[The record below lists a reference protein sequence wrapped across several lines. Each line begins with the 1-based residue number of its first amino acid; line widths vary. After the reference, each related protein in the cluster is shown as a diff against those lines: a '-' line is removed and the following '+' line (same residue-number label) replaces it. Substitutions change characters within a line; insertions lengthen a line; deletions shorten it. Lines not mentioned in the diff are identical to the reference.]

1 MRKFIILILLNFSLL
16 SFAQQNLVELKEEFS
31 KAVINKDYDLLV
43 NSAKKLELK
52 FTGNQERYYI
62 DVLKR
67 LPENAILIT
76 NNLED
81 TYGLLCLQLY
91 SKYKTSVSVISL
103 GLMKSSSKYAST
115 ILSKHNIGASFDKV
129 SPSIYLSRILKESKQ
144 KVFISLT
151 VNPDTYINY
160 QKELFVTGLVLEYK
174 STNHYQDL
182 VGFNE
187 SIKEVLTTVQHL
199 TVEKKLYTNY
209 LPPLLTLYKMN
220 IERWGE
226 SKKIRH
232 RILWIAKYLEIEN
245 EVKELLKTYE
255 K

>member
-1 MRKFIILILLNFSLL
+1 MHKIILLILLSFSFL
-16 SFAQQNLVELKEEFS
+16 SFAQQNIVELKEEFS
-31 KAVINKDYDLLV
+31 GAIINKDYDLLV
-43 NSAKKLELK
+43 SSAKKLELN

-91 SKYKTSVSVISL
+91 RKYKTSVSVISL
-103 GLMKSSSKYAST
+103 GLMNSSSKYAST
-115 ILSKHNIGASFDKV
+115 ILSKHKIDASFDKA

-151 VNPDTYINY
+151 VSPGIYVKY
-160 QKELFVTGLVLEYK
+160 QKELFITGLSLEHK

-187 SIKEVLTTVQHL
+187 SIKEVLSTVQHL
-199 TVEKKLYTNY
+199 TIEKKLYTNY
-209 LPPLLTLYKMN
+209 LPPLFTLYKMKV
-220 IERWGE
+220 ERWGE
-226 SKKIRH
+226 SKKIRY

-245 EVKELLKTYE
+245 GVKELLKTYE